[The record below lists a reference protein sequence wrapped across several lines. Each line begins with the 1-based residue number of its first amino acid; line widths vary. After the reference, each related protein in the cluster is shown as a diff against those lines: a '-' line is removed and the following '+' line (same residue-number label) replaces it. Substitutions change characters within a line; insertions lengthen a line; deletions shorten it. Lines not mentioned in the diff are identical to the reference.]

1 MKIKNDIFF
10 LVLMLFFLVGMVY
23 FSHQKNIVRV
33 VDDVK
38 ISFTHFP
45 RFLDTILVNKL
56 LTQNFRG
63 KFVQLKDSLDLNM
76 LEKQLNQI
84 AEIQNAEVFVLQ
96 KGQVSVSITERIPTL
111 KINSVSSFYADASGA
126 IFPFTKVD
134 NNKLPIFKTD
144 TIDASIINVAILI
157 ERLKK
162 DTFMKSELKTLYLD
176 DASYHLK
183 LKSYPFEI
191 VFGNENAL
199 IEKIEKLKVFCA
211 FQNIQDSLTNYQKI
225 NLTYTNQVVATR
237 L

>member
-1 MKIKNDIFF
+1 MKIKNDIVF
-10 LVLMLFFLVGMVY
+10 LVLMLFFLIGMVCL
-23 FSHQKNIVRV
+23 SHQKNMVRV

-38 ISFTHFP
+38 VSFTHSP

-56 LTQNFRG
+56 LTQNFKG

-111 KINSVSSFYADASGA
+111 KINSVPSFNADASGA
-126 IFPFTKVD
+126 IFPFIKVD
-134 NNKLPIFKTD
+134 NNQLPIFKTD

-199 IEKIEKLKVFCA
+199 NEKIEKLKVFCA
-211 FQNIQDSLTNYQKI
+211 FQNTQDSLMNYKKI
-225 NLTYTNQVVATR
+225 NLTYTNQVVATT

>member
-1 MKIKNDIFF
+1 MRFKKNIVF
-10 LVLMLFFLVGMVY
+10 LVLMLFFLAEIVY
-23 FSHQKNIVRV
+23 FSNQKNIVRV
-33 VDDVK
+33 DDNIK
-38 ISFTHFP
+38 ISFTHSP

-63 KFVQLKDSLDLNM
+63 KSVQLKDSLDLNM

-111 KINSVSSFYADASGA
+111 KINSIPSFYADASGA
-126 IFPFTKVD
+126 IFPFIKVD
-134 NNKLPIFKTD
+134 NNQLPIFKTD

-191 VFGNENAL
+191 IFGNENAL
-199 IEKIEKLKVFCA
+199 NEKIEKLKVFCA
-211 FQNIQDSLTNYQKI
+211 FQNIQDSLINYKKI
-225 NLTYTNQVVATR
+225 NLTYINQVVATT

>member
-1 MKIKNDIFF
+1 M
-10 LVLMLFFLVGMVY
+10 
-23 FSHQKNIVRV
+23 VRV

-56 LTQNFRG
+56 LTQNFKG

-84 AEIQNAEVFVLQ
+84 AEIQNAEVFILQ

-111 KINSVSSFYADASGA
+111 KINSVPSFYADASGVT
-126 IFPFTKVD
+126 FPFVKVE
-134 NNKLPIFKTD
+134 NNQLPVFEAD
-144 TIDASIINVAILI
+144 TIDASIINAAIII
-157 ERLKK
+157 ERLKT
-162 DTFMKSELKTLYLD
+162 DTFIKSELKTLYLEGD
-176 DASYHLK
+176 SYHLK

-191 VFGNENAL
+191 IFGNENDL
-199 IEKIEKLKVFCA
+199 NEKIEKLKVFCA
-211 FQNIQDSLTNYQKI
+211 FQNIQDSLINYQKI
-225 NLTYTNQVVATR
+225 NLTYSNQVVATT

>member
-1 MKIKNDIFF
+1 MRFKKNIVF
-10 LVLMLFFLVGMVY
+10 LVLMLFFLAEIVY
-23 FSHQKNIVRV
+23 FSNQKNIVRV
-33 VDDVK
+33 DDNIK
-38 ISFTHFP
+38 ISFTHSP

-63 KFVQLKDSLDLNM
+63 KSVQLKDSLDLNM

-96 KGQVSVSITERIPTL
+96 KGQVSISITERIPTL

-126 IFPFTKVD
+126 IFPFIKVD
-134 NNKLPIFKTD
+134 NNQLPIFKTD

-191 VFGNENAL
+191 IFGNENAL
-199 IEKIEKLKVFCA
+199 NEKIEKLKVFCA
-211 FQNIQDSLTNYQKI
+211 FQNIQDSLINYKKI
-225 NLTYTNQVVATR
+225 NLTYINQVVATT

>member
-1 MKIKNDIFF
+1 MKIKNDTVF
-10 LVLMLFFLVGMVY
+10 LVLMLFFLIGMVCL
-23 FSHQKNIVRV
+23 SHQKNMVRV

-56 LTQNFRG
+56 LTQNFKG

-111 KINSVSSFYADASGA
+111 KINSVPSFNADASGA
-126 IFPFTKVD
+126 IFPFIKVD
-134 NNKLPIFKTD
+134 NNQLPIFKTD

-211 FQNIQDSLTNYQKI
+211 FQNTQDSLMNYKKI
-225 NLTYTNQVVATR
+225 NLTYTNQVVATT